1 MLKKLS
7 KVCNG
12 LAKHNPIPV
21 QLKRRTGQYINLTR
35 PPLVKEASYATA
47 ETADSL

>member
-1 MLKKLS
+1 MTKKLS

-12 LAKHNPIPV
+12 LVKHIPILM
-21 QLKRRTGQYINLTR
+21 QLKRRTDQFINLTR
-35 PPLVKEASYATA
+35 PPLEEASYATA